1 MAHLGTQHEV
11 DIVYAVKLLNKLCH
25 GLPCPLAVMILA
37 GLVHATVGQEALF
50 HTVSTDIF
58 GEQLLLT
65 HGVGVLV
72 GILAQRVRVFLQT
85 KL

>member
-1 MAHLGTQHEV
+1 MAHLGTQHQV
-11 DIVYAVKLLNKLCH
+11 HVMHTVKLLHKLGH

-37 GLVHATVGQEALF
+37 GLVHATVGQEALL
-50 HTVSTDIF
+50 HAVSTDIF
-58 GEQLLLT
+58 GEQLFLT